1 LRTPPKNKPPQ
12 KPLQFLVSEEEFDH
26 FGELVYAFAGN
37 VWGAKTAFFR
47 ELISS
52 YESNMDGVTQK
63 PQQIKPREALASKA
77 RAVELE
83 AELERMRQRQNLL
96 LDLLANQNTQI
107 Q

>member
-1 LRTPPKNKPPQ
+1 MTTSEPTTKNKPPQ

-52 YESNMDGVTQK
+52 YESNMDEGTEK
-63 PQQIKPREALASKA
+63 PKKLPPRDHLRLINFAA
-77 RAVELE
+77 
-83 AELERMRQRQNLL
+83 
-96 LDLLANQNTQI
+96 
-107 Q
+107 